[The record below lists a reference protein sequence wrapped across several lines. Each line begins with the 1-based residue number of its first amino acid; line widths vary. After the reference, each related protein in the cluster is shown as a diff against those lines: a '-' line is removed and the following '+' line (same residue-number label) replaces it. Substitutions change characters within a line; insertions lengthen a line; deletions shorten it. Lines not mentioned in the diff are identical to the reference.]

1 MRQAG
6 RYLPEYRSLRQRH
19 SLLELCHKPELAA
32 QVTLQ
37 PVERL
42 GVDAAIL
49 FADILLPFE
58 PLGLGLSFSAGEGPQ
73 ITRPIREAGQVLELP
88 PVDPATDL
96 AYVME
101 AARAAARALPAHIP
115 LIGFAGAPFTLASY
129 AIEGGATR
137 SFALTKRFMY
147 NEPRAWHEL
156 MQRFA
161 ELVGGYLAGQARA
174 GARALQLFDS
184 WVGCLSPPDYATY
197 VFPHSQRALE
207 LASASGVPVIHFGT
221 DTATLLVD
229 FARAGG
235 DVIGVDWRVP
245 LDVAWERIG
254 SSTPRAI
261 QGNLDPVALLAPR
274 PELERQV
281 RDVLARAGRR
291 PGHIFNLGQGVR
303 PGTPVEALQTVV
315 GWVQGGGGG
324 GTRCRAVDGVRRP
337 GEPRR
342 GRVVPPGCA
351 RRATHGA
358 GARAGDQTAL
368 RTDRR
373 PVADPGAH
381 RSAGGRRAAG
391 AGAGQAVRGLR
402 GDAALASLHPRCG
415 RAHRGG
421 RTPAGG
427 GDRARAALLGDVR

>member
-1 MRQAG
+1 MPRTPDDSRFLKACRSQPTDVTPVWFMRQAG
-6 RYLPEYRSLRQRH
+6 RYLPEYRALRQKH

-58 PLGLGLSFSAGEGPQ
+58 PLGLGLSFAAGEGPQ
-73 ITRPIREAGQVLELP
+73 ITRPIREPGQVLELP

-101 AARAAARALPAHIP
+101 AARAAVQALPPHIP

-137 SFALTKRFMY
+137 TFSLTKRFMY
-147 NEPRAWHEL
+147 AEPRAWHEL

-161 ELVGGYLAGQARA
+161 ELVGGYLAAQAGA

-184 WVGCLSPPDYATY
+184 WVGCLSPADYATY

-207 LASASGVPVIHFGT
+207 LAGASGVPVIHFGT

-235 DVIGVDWRVP
+235 DVIGVDWRIP

-254 SSTPRAI
+254 SSPPRAI

-281 RDVLARAGRR
+281 RDVLARAGGRR
-291 PGHIFNLGQGVR
+291 GHIFNLGHGVL
-303 PGTPVEALQTVV
+303 PETPVEALQAVV
-315 GWVQGGGGG
+315 EWVHGG
-324 GTRCRAVDGVRRP
+324 
-337 GEPRR
+337 
-342 GRVVPPGCA
+342 
-351 RRATHGA
+351 
-358 GARAGDQTAL
+358 
-368 RTDRR
+368 
-373 PVADPGAH
+373 
-381 RSAGGRRAAG
+381 
-391 AGAGQAVRGLR
+391 
-402 GDAALASLHPRCG
+402 
-415 RAHRGG
+415 
-421 RTPAGG
+421 
-427 GDRARAALLGDVR
+427 